1 MKITFGKY
9 KNQEISK
16 IYHDKFYK
24 NWLLNQQFFKDKYS
38 KEYNYLKNYKPI
50 KSINFTDLP
59 CDIKSMIYK
68 INYDRDP
75 KKLQYESDKRKG
87 IVKNGK
93 GRKQIITELIGGRWG
108 SAGTPITTTRYLNC
122 KECGRGLYRNG
133 GGYHNQ
139 QGYEYCGNCYD
150 KFHKMREDR
159 KKLFDNFC
167 LIDTDS
173 DDE

>member
-9 KNQEISK
+9 KNKEISE

-38 KEYNYLKNYKPI
+38 EEYNYLKNYKPI

-75 KKLQYESDKRKG
+75 NKLQYESDKRNG

-93 GRKQIITELIGGRWG
+93 GRKQIIKREIRG
-108 SAGTPITTTRYLNC
+108 SLGVMKEITTRYLNC

-150 KFHKMREDR
+150 KFHKMRKER
-159 KKLFDNFC
+159 EKLFKTC